1 MFLSAAKNLWPTAL
15 VHGQRS
21 FRIHGPEF
29 MLCHCGKFI
38 WSIYPLVARGIF
50 KDNDSVV
57 PGYVA
62 EVEALIVTNIFKNW
76 SSVVVR
82 GKLYSASSIALPCL
96 L

>member
-1 MFLSAAKNLWPTAL
+1 MDTQSVCSVLVQDQLKRTVPVVIGSMFLSATKNLWPTAL

-21 FRIHGPEF
+21 FRIHAPEF

-57 PGYVA
+57 PGHVA
-62 EVEALIVTNIFKNW
+62 EV
-76 SSVVVR
+76 
-82 GKLYSASSIALPCL
+82 
-96 L
+96 